1 MLNRKRIAE
10 VLEVGDKQD
19 RLSKFI
25 DIALILLI
33 SCNVIAIIFESVGE
47 LHAQYKFFFYGLEVF
62 SVALFTVEYF
72 LRIYCS
78 PDVLDEFGM
87 PKYRNR
93 WHYLISPMAIIDFIS
108 IFPCYLAAFFT
119 LDLRF
124 LRVVRLLRMF
134 KLTRYSGA
142 MGVLFNVFR
151 DESSTFFAAFFIL
164 FIVLV
169 LSSSGIYLIEHAIQP
184 EAFGSIPAS
193 MWWAMATLT
202 TVGYGDVTPITPLGK
217 FFGGVITLV
226 GMGMVALPAGILAS
240 GFSNQMHRAQKQYN
254 QALDA
259 VLEDGAITRD
269 EEEDLEELRR
279 DLGLSRMEARELYI
293 SAIGK
298 EFHRIHTCPH
308 CGSHLHEDP
317 VADEDE
323 DEDQV

>member
-10 VLEVGDKQD
+10 VLEVGDKHD
-19 RLSKFI
+19 PLSRWT
-25 DIALILLI
+25 DIALISLI
-33 SCNVIAIIFESVGE
+33 SCNVIAIILESVGE
-47 LHAQYKFFFYGLEVF
+47 LNTQYRFFFYSLEVF
-62 SVALFTVEYF
+62 SVVIFTIEYF

-78 PDVLDEFGM
+78 PDVVDEFGIR
-87 PKYRNR
+87 KFRTR
-93 WHYLISPMAIIDFIS
+93 WHYLISPMAIIDFIA
-108 IFPCYLAAFFT
+108 IFPFYLATFFA

-142 MGVLFNVFR
+142 MGVLFTVFR

-164 FIVLV
+164 FVVLV

-202 TVGYGDVTPITPLGK
+202 TVGYGDVTPITPMGK

-259 VLEDGAITRD
+259 VLEDGAITKD
-269 EEEDLEELRR
+269 EEDELEELRK

-298 EFHRIHTCPH
+298 EFHRVHVCPH
-308 CGSHLHEDP
+308 CGGDLHED
-317 VADEDE
+317 ENE
-323 DEDQV
+323 EQV